1 MFSNAK
7 MKRHLVVVQVINS
20 TSRLSVATDSISEVL
35 MVDRCRSGADVER
48 PGHMFLQQTPQ
59 SLLITFLIVSI
70 LARGSSSCS
79 RNTSNAANI
88 NSCPPSAGRFPPRG
102 ADEQPVNLFFIWRN
116 YRQSDV
122 APQAA
127 ATLRTLLLPGL
138 QNFIKGHLSSSGSGG
153 GSLH

>member
-1 MFSNAK
+1 
-7 MKRHLVVVQVINS
+7 
-20 TSRLSVATDSISEVL
+20 

-79 RNTSNAANI
+79 HNTSDAANI

-116 YRQSDV
+116 YRQPNV

-127 ATLRTLLLPGL
+127 ATLRTLLLPEL
-138 QNFIKGHLSSSGSGG
+138 QNFIKGHLSSSGSGV
-153 GSLH
+153 GSLHWARLKNPQQMLVDRGNGINNSLHQIFPFLKH